1 MALGRDWCERVRTD
15 PDALAEHHPV
25 VVAAAPTRDYVIFDE
40 AFGYTA
46 AEAFDRRAAG
56 AESYWD
62 AYAAYRMT
70 RRADTEVAMG
80 EEFDFD
86 DDGAMR
92 ERLPRLARLYLPV

>member
-1 MALGRDWCERVRTD
+1 
-15 PDALAEHHPV
+15 
-25 VVAAAPTRDYVIFDE
+25 
-40 AFGYTA
+40 
-46 AEAFDRRAAG
+46 
-56 AESYWD
+56 
-62 AYAAYRMT
+62 MT